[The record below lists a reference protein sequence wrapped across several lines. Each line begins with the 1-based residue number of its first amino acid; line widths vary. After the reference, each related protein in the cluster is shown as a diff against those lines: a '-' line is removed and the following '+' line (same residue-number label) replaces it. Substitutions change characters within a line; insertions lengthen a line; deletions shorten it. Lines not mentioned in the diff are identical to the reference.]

1 MSRESQPPSRRTGH
15 FFNLDLPITRIM
27 TVDPVCV
34 RPDISGALARLLM
47 LDRGIGAL
55 PVVDEHGRPLGILSK
70 TDMVR
75 ESAAARLRDADPG
88 DATLQ
93 RLGLIEDE
101 AEAGLGPRASGVDFY
116 VEEFG
121 EPKVRD
127 LMTPFVVSVNR
138 KTSIREAASLMTDRD
153 VHHLPVIGDRG
164 ELLGIVSTFDF
175 VRAMAE
181 LNGRRSQAAENR
193 AL

>member
-1 MSRESQPPSRRTGH
+1 MSRASQPPSRRSGR
-15 FFNLDLPITRIM
+15 FFNLDLPVTRIM
-27 TVDPVCV
+27 TEKPVCV

-55 PVVDEHGRPLGILSK
+55 PVVDEQGRPLGMLSK

-75 ESAAARLRDADPG
+75 ESAAARLRDADPS
-88 DATLQ
+88 DVALQ

-101 AEAGLGPRASGVDFY
+101 VEAGLGPRASGVDFY
-116 VEEFG
+116 VEDLD

-138 KTSIREAASLMTDRD
+138 KTSIGEAAALMADRD
-153 VHHLPVIGDRG
+153 VHHLPIIGDRG

-181 LNGRRSQAAENR
+181 VTPRRSPSLENR
-193 AL
+193 SL